1 MKCRQKHKVDIN
13 RPFQSGLAVFMAKLR
28 VLQFY
33 NNCLEKFLG
42 RRDFELIQ
50 MDIDSLYF
58 KLSCDSLEQAVH
70 PEMRDEFQT
79 CKKHCSL
86 GTTRASTNIGCSS
99 WGSRAFA

>member
-13 RPFQSGLAVFMAKLR
+13 RPFQVGLAVLLAKLR

-33 NNCLEKFLG
+33 YNCLG
-42 RRDFELIQ
+42 RRDFELKQ
-50 MDIDSLYF
+50 MDIGSLYF
-58 KLSCDSLEQAVH
+58 TLSCDSFEQAVH

-86 GTTRASTNIGCSS
+86 RTTRASTNIGCSS